1 MTQIEQTTPEKVLC
15 DFEQWC
21 KEWTNKALIKER
33 LLAFMEWEER
43 NPLEKRR
50 AKLVDYNVDP
60 VPADEF
66 FMVDLKTKKYILD
79 NF

>member
-1 MTQIEQTTPEKVLC
+1 MTYHKG
-15 DFEQWC
+15 
-21 KEWTNKALIKER
+21 
-33 LLAFMEWEER
+33 EER

-50 AKLVDYNVDP
+50 AKLVDYNADP